1 VCSGSKGADDMQGGT
16 KTHHGQIN
24 RAVTGNRVRR
34 GMGEGINQQQ
44 MGVRV
49 RVNFE
54 RRYLSSGSVP
64 ISARAPMGQMAGG

>member
-1 VCSGSKGADDMQGGT
+1 
-16 KTHHGQIN
+16 
-24 RAVTGNRVRR
+24 
-34 GMGEGINQQQ
+34 MGEGINQQQ

-64 ISARAPMGQMAGG
+64 ISARAPMGQMAGRVAYLGGVRP